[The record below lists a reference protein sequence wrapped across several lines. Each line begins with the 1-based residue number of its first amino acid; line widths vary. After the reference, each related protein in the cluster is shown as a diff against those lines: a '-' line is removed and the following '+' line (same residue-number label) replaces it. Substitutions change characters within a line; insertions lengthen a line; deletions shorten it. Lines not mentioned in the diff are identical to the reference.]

1 MMQSGLHV
9 GLAAWINEQQNRDG
23 FAVYPTV
30 PTPTSLVDLG
40 VIRDAR
46 DLAKAAEFARLVNFV
61 PRQGQI
67 ADVFSSSEILWQLHR
82 EILHRMD
89 HATSPWSNAEQ
100 QEYRAARDLLYMID
114 SSGMLTP
121 SAKYLLFEEMR
132 NAYHDLQTTGGS
144 AEDLAQALAKWAL
157 AGHKQE
163 VENALETISRLMS
176 RSTRNQ
182 AEDERLSLDD
192 VRLVRHADL
201 AFAPTY
207 FAPISAISQ
216 DSWLAVSISFAEIER
231 AVGSDPASS
240 LWRAF
245 AVNRSGTVS
254 FEYIVLNCLRPWFTS
269 SLYQA
274 DDWRTQSD
282 VDVVSQG
289 NGRDGQLPAYVDT
302 VYLVCVKD
310 VTIQPTTP
318 VWPVVS
324 FPVAHVVN
332 AGPLLAAIEP
342 KSLVNAESVPGVM
355 RGRLSN
361 EALPRTGVV
370 AASAEMPIK
379 REPTILRLPEV
390 EDSRQLKMSGAYQKI
405 TTAKLND
412 RFVLANTLLTSN
424 DPPMVTSP
432 PQSNAPQIY
441 VAGFGCKKIPLAPNP
456 NPNYQ
461 W

>member
-379 REPTILRLPEV
+379 REQTILRLPEV